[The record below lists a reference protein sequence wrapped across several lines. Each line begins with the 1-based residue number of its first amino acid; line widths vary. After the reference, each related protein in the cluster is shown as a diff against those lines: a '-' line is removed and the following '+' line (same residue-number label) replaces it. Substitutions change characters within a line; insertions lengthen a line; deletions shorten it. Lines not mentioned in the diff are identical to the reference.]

1 MGGKTDR
8 HGLKVTEQRLC
19 DQVRMISMNG
29 WLTELQCNQTKHDE
43 HAENN
48 VQNIKTGMIKVK
60 VWQMNVRI

>member
-19 DQVRMISMNG
+19 DQVRMIRMNG
-29 WLTELQCNQTKHDE
+29 WLTELQVTVIKQSMINE

-48 VQNIKTGMIKVK
+48 VQNIKTSG
-60 VWQMNVRI
+60 